1 MIDFSQIEA
10 RILGWLSGQT
20 DLVLAFH
27 EYDAGRGPDVY
38 RYTANKVGSPNRN
51 LGKVLVLACGYG
63 MGWVKFR
70 ETARTYG
77 VILSDEE
84 AQDALSDW
92 KAANSFIQTY
102 WWDMH
107 TAVLAAMGVK
117 PSRSQQVMHGPL
129 GNMQTMRRNVMIKQ
143 VSRALV
149 IKKPGG
155 GKLYYHNARTG
166 KNAHGDLF
174 EFDGPMEQGT
184 KWISQNSYG
193 GRFVENLCQSVAR
206 DILAEAYVRIW
217 TLTGRVPV
225 FSVHDEL
232 VYEVDGW
239 DDAGAL
245 QVLAD
250 TLPPWA
256 TGLPIASKLHVAFRY
271 AKGD

>member
-1 MIDFSQIEA
+1 
-10 RILGWLSGQT
+10 
-20 DLVLAFH
+20 
-27 EYDAGRGPDVY
+27 
-38 RYTANKVGSPNRN
+38 
-51 LGKVLVLACGYG
+51 
-63 MGWVKFR
+63 
-70 ETARTYG
+70 
-77 VILSDEE
+77 
-84 AQDALSDW
+84 
-92 KAANSFIQTY
+92 
-102 WWDMH
+102 
-107 TAVLAAMGVK
+107 
-117 PSRSQQVMHGPL
+117 
-129 GNMQTMRRNVMIKQ
+129 
-143 VSRALV
+143 
-149 IKKPGG
+149 
-155 GKLYYHNARTG
+155 
-166 KNAHGDLF
+166 
-174 EFDGPMEQGT
+174 MEQGT